1 MTRSDA
7 AVQATV
13 VQPERRTV
21 AGTVVLGVIVVAAA
35 AVAIALHRSGHT
47 QGDDFALYL
56 RQARSLFDG
65 DVAQVVADN
74 RFTVINSGGAFS
86 PIAYPWGWPLLL
98 SPFVHVW
105 GYDYDR
111 LKLIE
116 VATFCVWLVLVHGI
130 VRRRAGRLLALA
142 ITAVVA
148 TAPALLAH
156 TDQLLSEYP
165 HAAVVAAFIWWM
177 DRIKAGRPLI
187 AATGRQLVVLAVIAA
202 AAYNVRREGI
212 ILVGVIAVVQV
223 SELLLARR
231 GGSRV
236 PVPWRTVATPYA
248 AFVASAIGFQLL
260 LPSMLMPDNG
270 DSPRYLLERLG
281 DYTGV
286 LTQQLGLGRH
296 PAIGVLVLVL
306 AAAGMVIGCWRRPRL
321 DVPLA
326 ALTVLSA
333 ATVSTHFRMV
343 GRYYFQVTPW
353 VLYFATAAVVAGAGV
368 VLRRRDRRL
377 VELVAAVPLLLL
389 VAVHIAV
396 LPGDVG
402 DARDFDARGRPQVG
416 PTDPSI
422 TPIFDAV
429 QDHTAPTDV
438 IAYFRARTLT
448 LYTDR
453 RTIQTTNIDRVL
465 QRADYYAQMRSS
477 SYSQPDIT
485 PFEAEELGLVEVWSD
500 NRWILWRVPEPDD
513 VSRPSLSG
521 S

>member
-1 MTRSDA
+1 M
-7 AVQATV
+7 
-13 VQPERRTV
+13 
-21 AGTVVLGVIVVAAA
+21 
-35 AVAIALHRSGHT
+35 
-47 QGDDFALYL
+47 
-56 RQARSLFDG
+56 
-65 DVAQVVADN
+65 
-74 RFTVINSGGAFS
+74 INSGGAFS

-98 SPFVHVW
+98 SPFVHLW

-212 ILVGVIAVVQV
+212 ILVGVVAVVQV

-270 DSPRYLLERLG
+270 DSPKYLLERLG

-353 VLYFATAAVVAGAGV
+353 VLYFATAAIVAGAGV

-377 VELVAAVPLLLL
+377 VELVAAVPLLFL